1 MTNPKPTI
9 ESTKQLTGLQK
20 VAVLILAL
28 GRELGGKI
36 LRELDL
42 DGVEEITRE
51 VAQLGAVTPAV
62 KHEVVEEF
70 YHMVMAKSWAD
81 VGGVDFAEKLLR
93 ETVPD
98 HVRERI
104 ISQVT
109 HHIQR
114 APFSFLQ
121 KAETENLLAFIV
133 DEHPQTIAVIL
144 SHLSHHKSAELLA
157 GLPGEKQMEVVRR
170 VATMDQTNPEVIREV
185 EEGLK
190 SRLSNLLQQNFEKA
204 GGIESVAEILNL
216 VDRGTEKSVL
226 EGLEPDDPE
235 LVENIRRRM
244 FVFED
249 INRVNDR
256 GIQVVLKEVDNQELS
271 LALKTVSE
279 ELQQKVFR
287 NMSER
292 AVQLVQEEME
302 FMGPVRVSDV
312 ESAQQRIVDIV
323 RRLEDAGEIIIAG
336 RGGESDMIV

>member
-1 MTNPKPTI
+1 MSAVWILPTNCC
-9 ESTKQLTGLQK
+9 ES
-20 VAVLILAL
+20 
-28 GRELGGKI
+28 
-36 LRELDL
+36 
-42 DGVEEITRE
+42 
-51 VAQLGAVTPAV
+51 
-62 KHEVVEEF
+62 
-70 YHMVMAKSWAD
+70 
-81 VGGVDFAEKLLR
+81 
-93 ETVPD
+93 VPD
-98 HVRERI
+98 HIRERI

-109 HHIQR
+109 HQIQR
-114 APFSFLQ
+114 APFAFLQ
-121 KAETENLLAFIV
+121 KAETENLLTFIV

-157 GLPGEKQMEVVRR
+157 GLPSEKQMEVVRR
-170 VATMDQTNPEVIREV
+170 VATMDQTNPEVIHEV

-190 SRLSNLLQQNFEKA
+190 TRLSNLLQQNFEKA
-204 GGIESVAEILNL
+204 GGIESVAEMLNL
-216 VDRGTEKSVL
+216 VDRSTEKSVL

-271 LALKTVSE
+271 LALKTASA
-279 ELQQKVFR
+279 ELQTKIFK

-292 AVQLVQEEME
+292 AVQLVKEEME

-323 RRLEDAGEIIIAG
+323 RRLEDAGEIIISG